1 MDKQYYIQVIAEN
14 YLKNV
19 VDDPVSMKVH
29 DKFLYGLDLEQFK
42 DGFIA
47 LLSLVRNLYSDV
59 ASDPGSFNMLLK
71 DNVIFDAKNTDYTN
85 SNASL
90 LRIPH
95 LLFILGAKAELQPD
109 MTLRVDGGAL
119 SSTAK
124 ELKITGLPFL
134 LNKLSEYGLEIMG
147 AEKSIRSG
155 EVISVSYPDNRALLV
170 ALKAMAEAL
179 LEMNK
184 GDIRKQKNHFYM
196 MHYGILE
203 NEKVKEPKLTVESIY
218 HALDTVRR
226 ESASILHES
235 IANVTKQAVR
245 MGGFMRNDW
254 SCVYTSNKNK
264 KVLMSLQ
271 VNHDVLSAKLNLQNI
286 GQYMPLVEEQPEK
299 IRESIRSNGWD
310 CGHCNHGCS
319 GGFSFKMDGQAYNKC
334 RCGAFLFP
342 DITMEDVKSF
352 ETLLSQELLY

>member
-19 VDDPVSMKVH
+19 VDDPDTLKVH
-29 DKFLYGLDLEQFK
+29 NKFLYGTDLDQFK
-42 DGFIA
+42 DGFLS
-47 LLSLVRNLYSDV
+47 LLSLVRNLYSEV
-59 ASDPGSFNMLLK
+59 IRDPGSFNMLLK
-71 DNVIFDAKNTDYTN
+71 ENVIYDAKTTDYTN
-85 SNASL
+85 SNTSL
-90 LRIPH
+90 LRIPNV
-95 LLFILGAKAELQPD
+95 LLILGAKADLQHD
-109 MTLRVDGGAL
+109 MSLRMNADIL
-119 SSTAK
+119 LTTAK

-134 LNKLSEYGLEIMG
+134 LNKLSEYGFEFIG
-147 AEKSIRSG
+147 VEKTIKAG
-155 EVISVSYPDNRALLV
+155 DNITISYPDNRALLV
-170 ALKAMAEAL
+170 ALKAMADAL

-203 NEKVKEPKLTVESIY
+203 GEKVKEPKLTVESIY

-235 IANVTKQAVR
+235 VSNVTKQAVR

-254 SCVYTSNKNK
+254 SCVYTNNKNK

-271 VNHDVLSAKLNLQNI
+271 VNHEVLSAKLNLQNI
-286 GQYMPLVEEQPEK
+286 GQYMPLVDKQPER

-310 CGHCNHGCS
+310 CGHCNPGCS
-319 GGFSFKMDGQAYNKC
+319 GGFPFEMDGKAYNKC
-334 RCGAFLFP
+334 RCGAFLFS
-342 DITMEDVKSF
+342 DITMEDVISCEK
-352 ETLLSQELLY
+352 LLKQELLY

>member
-19 VDDPVSMKVH
+19 VDDPVSMKVN

-71 DNVIFDAKNTDYTN
+71 DNIIFDAKNTDYTN

-109 MTLRVDGGAL
+109 MTLRVDSGVL

-134 LNKLSEYGLEIMG
+134 LNKLGEYGLEFMG
-147 AEKSIRSG
+147 AEKSIKSG
-155 EVISVSYPDNRALLV
+155 EVISVLYPDNRALLV

-218 HALDTVRR
+218 HSLDTVRR
-226 ESASILHES
+226 ESASKLHES

-271 VNHDVLSAKLNLQNI
+271 VNHNVLSAKLNLQNI

-310 CGHCNHGCS
+310 CGHCNPGCS
-319 GGFSFKMDGQAYNKC
+319 GGFPFKMDGQAYNKC

-342 DITMEDVKSF
+342 DITREDVKSF
-352 ETLLSQELLY
+352 EKLLSQELLY